1 MAGISG
7 LRISIVEHRDGDC
20 CFVMMAREMYLERM
34 CGREML
40 RFALA
45 FLVIALMAAALQYF
59 GVAAAM
65 AGIARMIFFIFML
78 LFLFCLAGH
87 IYRGS

>member
-1 MAGISG
+1 MNNAASRRRL
-7 LRISIVEHRDGDC
+7 LRCHDEIGNTLGKDVR
-20 CFVMMAREMYLERM
+20 RN
-34 CGREML
+34 ML
-40 RFALA
+40 RFSLA
-45 FLVIALMAAALQYF
+45 FLLIALIAAALQYF

-65 AGIARMIFFIFML
+65 ASVARMVFFIFML